1 MAGVS
6 VMGELKPYLRKE
18 NNWWVLRYG
27 FEPVGEGNLHIYTEH
42 KFAFRP
48 TNERIRT
55 ILEGYNN
62 SATIKVDIDKVI
74 NEIINSG
81 V

>member
-6 VMGELKPYLRKE
+6 VMGELKPYLRQE
-18 NNWWVLRYG
+18 GNWWVLRYG
-27 FEPVGEGNLHIYTEH
+27 FSPIGEGNLHIYTEH

-48 TNERIRT
+48 TNERIIS
-55 ILEGYNN
+55 ILEGYNAEN
-62 SATIKVDIDKVI
+62 ESKVDIDK
-74 NEIINSG
+74 IINAIIESG